1 MSSQRKGSSG
11 REPLG
16 IRRRACPAVRP
27 LFQPQFVSSPPTR
40 PRLLVSSVTTTS
52 PSALLP
58 SLMASG
64 HLHASQWPL
73 LLSAQAE
80 TLARLVVV
88 HPRTVMTDRRLL
100 FKTLVCAQTYVWPR
114 APLLTE
120 PTQCHPKAWHI
131 LHRPAPGPAPF
142 LHTQPDEECPRGPAF
157 PAPDCLY
164 PEVWQSLRP
173 EPRWLQ
179 LRRPTNGPQSKVL
192 LIHTACATRPHTTH
206 PRQNPVRIWTFP
218 FASSWP

>member
-120 PTQCHPKAWHI
+120 PTGRCVGNPGFGQCFPSPSRSLIKLVHRHCGSQLQRERQRQERPSAYLTSSGAWGEQV
-131 LHRPAPGPAPF
+131 A
-142 LHTQPDEECPRGPAF
+142 AF
-157 PAPDCLY
+157 
-164 PEVWQSLRP
+164 
-173 EPRWLQ
+173 
-179 LRRPTNGPQSKVL
+179 
-192 LIHTACATRPHTTH
+192 
-206 PRQNPVRIWTFP
+206 F
-218 FASSWP
+218 